1 MKALISKCQMEE
13 KRQRAAVLESSGD
26 THEATALPVEPQEP
40 ESMTRN
46 LRVLGGVSLTT
57 LLIGL
62 ASLGCAPLSQLLA
75 AFPNGEPALEARGPG
90 TVFPSI
96 DAAAVDALTYAYL
109 LALAEHDSERMR
121 GGTIHRVDGG
131 FSYGEIRVA
140 GPLLPSQ
147 LQVALKPQDV
157 ARFVIYYRTG
167 RPSVDRPNERP
178 SNADRRSVRFV
189 DPLHRPL
196 YILHPSLMIRVYRGE
211 EGELVDVAD
220 LRHREQGLLIA
231 GE

>member
-1 MKALISKCQMEE
+1 
-13 KRQRAAVLESSGD
+13 
-26 THEATALPVEPQEP
+26 
-40 ESMTRN
+40 
-46 LRVLGGVSLTT
+46 VSLTT

-75 AFPNGEPALEARGPG
+75 AFPTGEPVLEARGPG

-96 DAAAVDALTYAYL
+96 DAAAVDALTHAYL
-109 LALAEHDSERMR
+109 LALAEHDTERMR
-121 GGTIHRVDGG
+121 GGTIHQVDGG

-140 GPLLPSQ
+140 APLLPASLRQ
-147 LQVALKPQDV
+147 PTKTRDV
-157 ARFVIYYRTG
+157 ARFVVYYPTG
-167 RPSVDRPNERP
+167 RDSVDRANERP
-178 SNADRRSVRFV
+178 SKADRRSVRFV

-220 LRHREQGLLIA
+220 LRHPKQGQLIA